1 MTAEIPLSAQKRRNS
16 KNLGLVAL
24 VDDED
29 YAWLC
34 QWNWSAVS
42 THRLN
47 GGYAMRRDNQSG
59 KTILMHRLI
68 LGAPEGIEVDH
79 INGSGLDNRRANL
92 RLVTL
97 QQNRQNR
104 SKGRNNQTGF
114 KGVTFDKKS
123 GKWAM
128 SFRVLF
134 DSAEEA
140 AHVYD
145 QLAAIVYGEHANTN
159 FSKPDTM

>member
-1 MTAEIPLSAQKRRNS
+1 MTAEIPLSTQKRRNS
-16 KNLGLVAL
+16 RNLGLVAL

-29 YAWLC
+29 YLWLR

-42 THRLN
+42 TQRLN

-59 KTILMHRLI
+59 KTILMHRII
-68 LGAPEGIEVDH
+68 LDAPEGIEVDH
-79 INGSGLDNRRANL
+79 INGNGLDNRRANL
-92 RLVTL
+92 RLVTV

-123 GKWAM
+123 GKWVM
-128 SFRVLF
+128 SLRVLF

-140 AHVYD
+140 AQVYD
-145 QLAAIVYGEHANTN
+145 RLAAIVYGEHANTN
-159 FSKPDTM
+159 F

>member
-1 MTAEIPLSAQKRRNS
+1 MTAEILLSAQKRRNS
-16 KNLGLVAL
+16 KNLGLVAF

-29 YAWLC
+29 YTWLR

-42 THRLN
+42 TQRLN
-47 GGYAMRRDNQSG
+47 GGYAMRRDNSSG
-59 KTILMHRLI
+59 KTILMHRL
-68 LGAPEGIEVDH
+68 LLDAPEGMEVDH
-79 INGSGLDNRRANL
+79 INGNGLDNRRANL
-92 RLVTL
+92 RLVSL

-104 SKGRNNQTGF
+104 SKGRNNQSGF

-128 SFRVLF
+128 SFRALF

-145 QLAAIVYGEHANTN
+145 QLAALVYGEHANTN
-159 FSKPDTM
+159 F

>member
-1 MTAEIPLSAQKRRNS
+1 MRAEIPLSAQKRRNS

-29 YAWLC
+29 CTWLR

-42 THRLN
+42 PQRLN

-68 LGAPEGIEVDH
+68 LDAPEGIEVDH
-79 INGSGLDNRRANL
+79 INGNGLDNRRANL
-92 RLVTL
+92 RRVTV

-104 SKGRNNQTGF
+104 NRGRTNQTGF

-123 GKWAM
+123 GKWVM
-128 SFRVLF
+128 SLRVLF

-140 AHVYD
+140 AQAD
-145 QLAAIVYGEHANTN
+145 DPLATIVYGKHANTN
-159 FSKPDTM
+159 FQKPDTM